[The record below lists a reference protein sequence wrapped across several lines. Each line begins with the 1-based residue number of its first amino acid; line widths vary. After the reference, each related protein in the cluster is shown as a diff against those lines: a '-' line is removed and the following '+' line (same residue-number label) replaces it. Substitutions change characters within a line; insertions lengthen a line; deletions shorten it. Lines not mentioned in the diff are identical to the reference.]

1 MQRLLGFD
9 GERSGDH
16 SDEFVLHSKK
26 PLEIKNIYCYFK
38 SMCMPVGLCTCV
50 EVPQVPTEAGSKS
63 PLELELQVEVVSCP
77 VWMLALDLVLYK
89 GSILSHLSSPLIIFF
104 SVAW

>member
-1 MQRLLGFD
+1 MAGLVWVAPRCNKDAIKMQRLLGFD

-50 EVPQVPTEAGSKS
+50 EVPQVPTEARSKS
-63 PLELELQVEVVSCP
+63 RLELE
-77 VWMLALDLVLYK
+77 
-89 GSILSHLSSPLIIFF
+89 
-104 SVAW
+104 